1 VGLCRWAALVPRVL
15 FHVADSDDWVYT
27 AMFRD
32 RTHAAQ
38 LLVDKLKAFR
48 GRQGVLILG
57 LPRGGVPMARVVAD
71 ALGAPVDVVL
81 VRKLGVPWQ
90 PELAFGAI
98 AEDGVRVLNPEVMRE
113 CGVDAE
119 QADEV
124 AEREQREIVRRGS
137 LFRGGQPPAEVR
149 GREVIV
155 VDDGLATGSTM
166 LAAVRAL
173 RTREPK
179 RIVVATP
186 VGTARACAVLRQEAD
201 VVVCLSCPEPFEAV
215 GNWYEDFRQV
225 TDREVQEALAR

>member
-1 VGLCRWAALVPRVL
+1 
-15 FHVADSDDWVYT
+15 
-27 AMFRD
+27 MFRD

-38 LLVDKLKAFR
+38 LLVDQLEAFR
-48 GRQGVLILG
+48 GREGVLVQG

-71 ALGAPVDVVL
+71 ALGAPVDVVM

-98 AEDGVRVLNPEVMRE
+98 AEDGVRVLNPAVMRE

-124 AEREQREIVRRGS
+124 ATREQHEIVRRSG
-137 LFRGGQPPAEVR
+137 LFRDGRPPADVR

-179 RIVVATP
+179 
-186 VGTARACAVLRQEAD
+186 
-201 VVVCLSCPEPFEAV
+201 
-215 GNWYEDFRQV
+215 
-225 TDREVQEALAR
+225 